1 MLVIHIVDVNI
12 MKELSEPITFLT
24 HSPETIPWIDF
35 NQNFLRKLNKE
46 IYLKFIAQNP
56 LFNTAPF
63 QKHFCLLCTES
74 YSNIQSLLNGN

>member
-1 MLVIHIVDVNI
+1 MLVIHIADVNI
-12 MKELSEPITFLT
+12 MEELSEPITFLT
-24 HSPETIPWIDF
+24 RSPEIILRIDF
-35 NQNFLRKLNKE
+35 KQNFLRKLNTE

-74 YSNIQSLLNGN
+74 DSNIQSVLNGN